1 MLIGFWYTR
10 AQAGK
15 AATKA
20 FLINKVGDL
29 FLLTG
34 IGLVFISFHSCDFG
48 VMSTLAPYFPD
59 DVLEIISA
67 FMLIGAVGKSAQVG
81 LHTWLPDAMEG
92 PTPVSALIHA
102 ATMVTAGVFLLIRC
116 SPILEYA
123 PRVLVLIAV

>member
-1 MLIGFWYTR
+1 M
-10 AQAGK
+10 
-15 AATKA
+15 
-20 FLINKVGDL
+20 GDL

-34 IGLVFISFHSCDFG
+34 ISLSFISFHSCDFG
-48 VMSTLAPYFPD
+48 TLSALAPYFPA
-59 DVLEIISA
+59 DVLEIIA
-67 FMLIGAVGKSAQVG
+67 VFMLIGAVGKSAQVG

-123 PRVLVLIAV
+123 PRVLILIAV